1 MATISTP
8 LEHFEQ
14 VRRGLC
20 APFFLRSAQTVSDGQ
35 ISRLDAKIDQTRKLY
50 DSCDICPHDCHVN
63 RNEGKV
69 GYCGVANTSAV
80 HWEGILHGEES
91 EVIPSHEVFFS
102 GCTMR
107 CAFCYS
113 HQHITRP
120 MSGVLQSPTQL
131 ADMARARL
139 SQGGTNWNLVGGDP
153 TVHLL
158 TILRTLKELAQ
169 TQTPLPVVWNSNM
182 YIAPHA
188 MDILDGIVDL
198 YLGDIHFGNND
209 CAHKLGRIPRY
220 FETVTR
226 ALHHAVNSGASV
238 VIRHLLMPGHLECC
252 ARPAMEWAVNTVP
265 QTPFHLMF
273 QYVPDFRAKGDTVL
287 GRPLTRD
294 EIISAQQLAQELG
307 VNLYQRQNPQPA
319 PQQSDAPAQLQG
331 DIDAIGETV
340 DILIHED
347 GRVVFTRFTDEL
359 LPIATALDNQLH

>member
-1 MATISTP
+1 MASISPP

-20 APFFLRSAQTVSDGQ
+20 APFFLRCAQELPDGQ
-35 ISRLDAKIDQTRKLY
+35 ISRLDAKIEQTLQLY
-50 DSCDICPHDCHVN
+50 DSCDICPHDCRVN
-63 RNEGKV
+63 RNAGKV

-113 HQHITRP
+113 HQHIVRP
-120 MSGVLQSPTQL
+120 MSGVVQSPAQL
-131 ADMARARL
+131 AEMARKRL
-139 SQGGTNWNLVGGDP
+139 AQGATNWNLVGGDP

-158 TILRTLKELAQ
+158 TILRTLKELAI

-188 MDILDGIVDL
+188 AEILDGVVDL

-209 CAHKLGRIPRY
+209 CAQKLGRIPKY
-220 FETVTR
+220 FETVTQ
-226 ALHHAVNSGASV
+226 ALHRAGSSGASV

-252 ARPAMEWAVNTVP
+252 ARPAMEWAVKNVP
-265 QTPFHLMF
+265 QIPFHLMF
-273 QYVPDFRAKGDTVL
+273 QYVPDFRARGDAVL
-287 GRPLTRD
+287 GRPLTQN
-294 EIISAQQLAQELG
+294 EITAASQLAKELG
-307 VNLYQRQNPQPA
+307 VNLYRRKSLQADQEETITSVITE
-319 PQQSDAPAQLQG
+319 SDV
-331 DIDAIGETV
+331 DAIGETV
-340 DILIHED
+340 DVLIHED
-347 GRVVFTRFTDEL
+347 GRVVFTRFTDEM
-359 LPIATALDNQLH
+359 LPVAAALNNHTH